1 MNCLIP
7 NYIVRGGKN
16 KNTLINEIILNDII
30 TRNDSEKVLLIF
42 KYLFDRT
49 DNRNEIGFTLED
61 MITESGFK
69 TNTRKNGINNI
80 FKNILNYLNQ
90 NNYFGANN
98 IKFLNIKPK
107 EFIRIESNYFRTNSE
122 GQKIDYFILT
132 DDEIDKIYN
141 IKNVDNGKLL
151 LYYSTL
157 KSRIYVPNHESDLSP
172 QVCYA
177 TAEEMAK
184 DIMLSE
190 HTINIYNDILVDNG
204 LVHIDN
210 AGIFTKIENGVRLF
224 RQSANTYTL
233 TNIKEYKAEIESS
246 INIYKNYMKDLGW
259 KQCKEPT
266 MTKRQVAGTI
276 NRLEQLEKEGKL
288 TDENRVKLKIAR
300 SYDI

>member
-7 NYIVRGGKN
+7 NYVVRGGKN
-16 KNTLINEIILNDII
+16 KTTLINKMVSNKIISN
-30 TRNDSEKVLLIF
+30 NDSDKVLLVF
-42 KYLFDRT
+42 KYLFDNT
-49 DNRNEIGFTLED
+49 TNNNNINLSVEHLTVN
-61 MITESGFK
+61 SGFK
-69 TNTRKNGINNI
+69 PRAENYKKFRT
-80 FKNILNYLNQ
+80 ILNYLHEKDYIKQDDVNFH
-90 NNYFGANN
+90 NVNSKYF
-98 IKFLNIKPK
+98 IQVK
-107 EFIRIESNYFRTNSE
+107 SNYFRTNLE

-288 TDENRVKLKIAR
+288 TDKNRIKLEIAKN
-300 SYDI
+300 YNI